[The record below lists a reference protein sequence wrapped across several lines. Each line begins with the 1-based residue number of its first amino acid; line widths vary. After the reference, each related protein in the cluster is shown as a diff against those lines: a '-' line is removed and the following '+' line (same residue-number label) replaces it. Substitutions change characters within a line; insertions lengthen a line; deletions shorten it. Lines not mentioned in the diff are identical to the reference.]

1 MSYLD
6 ISYVLKKCGF
16 GTKIYNR
23 KSHKNDEE
31 GLDFKKT
38 FSTYIES
45 GIPVGVAIQ
54 SFSGT
59 PFGHAVVCVGRNK
72 IDRKEILNA
81 RVCEANGKKF
91 RRWSDVPSS
100 FIFNDDNVGIYQ
112 SVSFS
117 YPAPQHNR
125 YDLFIS
131 SIIVPLYKRIY
142 LDANCAVDSSERI
155 CTRYLSLNDKTVF
168 RTFLAS
174 GNSYMN
180 HLISDNLLSDACK
193 GILIDIV
200 RLPKFVWVTEIA
212 DEDKFTSNKV
222 DGILILDATEPC
234 DSIYPLFLAHDKNV
248 FFYDYETKTY
258 RKNPLQEPFQGE
270 SFNNLQLQA

>member
-1 MSYLD
+1 
-6 ISYVLKKCGF
+6 
-16 GTKIYNR
+16 
-23 KSHKNDEE
+23 
-31 GLDFKKT
+31 
-38 FSTYIES
+38 
-45 GIPVGVAIQ
+45 
-54 SFSGT
+54 
-59 PFGHAVVCVGRNK
+59 
-72 IDRKEILNA
+72 
-81 RVCEANGKKF
+81 
-91 RRWSDVPSS
+91 
-100 FIFNDDNVGIYQ
+100 
-112 SVSFS
+112 
-117 YPAPQHNR
+117 
-125 YDLFIS
+125 
-131 SIIVPLYKRIY
+131 
-142 LDANCAVDSSERI
+142 
-155 CTRYLSLNDKTVF
+155 
-168 RTFLAS
+168 
-174 GNSYMN
+174 MN